1 MVMTGPVP
9 TAMAAHALARF
20 GFGAGTGDLA
30 RISDDPKGWVAAQ
43 LEGPPPGLPPQFT
56 DHPGSAPR
64 LLEVLAVRKL
74 GQTDEAMARRKALQE
89 AYRSDIVTRTRIAAT
104 SDRPLIERLVQF
116 WSNHFTVSTQRGEVA
131 PLAVAFE
138 NEAIRPH
145 VLGRF
150 EDMARAAILHPA
162 MLVYLDNAQSIGPDS
177 KAGQKRK
184 RGLNENLG
192 REALE
197 LHTLGVHGGYDQ
209 DDVRALALILTGW
222 TIDRQDGDGT
232 AFFNPN
238 THEPGPKTLLG
249 RTFPEEGD
257 AEAPAA
263 ITLMANHK
271 GTAKHVAVKL
281 ARHFIADDPPASAI
295 SALERKFRETGGD
308 LAAVTAMLVRLDAA
322 WADPLAKLRSPNDF
336 LTATLRAT
344 QLPADDKQLANALN
358 LLGQMPFAAPS
369 PAGWPDRAADWAGP
383 DAVVRRVD
391 WSLALGQRAGG
402 KLDARVVLA
411 DMLGNLADAELVQM
425 VARAPSPAEAL
436 ALALSSP
443 AFQRR

>member
-1 MVMTGPVP
+1 MVMTGP
-9 TAMAAHALARF
+9 ASAALAAHATARF
-20 GFGAGTGDLA
+20 GYGAAPGDLA
-30 RISDDPKGWVAAQ
+30 RIGTDPRGWVQAQ
-43 LEGPPPGLPPQFT
+43 LGGLPPGLPAGFL

-64 LLEVLAVRKL
+64 LMELLAVRKL
-74 GQTDEAMARRKALQE
+74 GRSDEAMARRKALQE
-89 AYRSDIVTRTRIAAT
+89 AYRSDAATRTRVAAS
-104 SDRPLIERLVQF
+104 SDRPLIERLTQF

-138 NEAIRPH
+138 NEAIRPY

-150 EDMARAAILHPA
+150 EEMARAAILHPA
-162 MLVYLDNAQSIGPDS
+162 MLVYLDNAQSIGPNS

-249 RTFPEEGD
+249 QTFEEEGA

-263 ITLMANHK
+263 ITMMANHK

-281 ARHFIADDPPASAI
+281 ARHFIADDPPASAVN
-295 SALERKFRETGGD
+295 ALERKFRETGGD
-308 LAAVTAMLVRLDAA
+308 LGAVTATLVGLDAA

-336 LTATLRAT
+336 LTAALRAT
-344 QLPADDKQLANALN
+344 QLPLDEKQVVNALN

-402 KLDARVVLA
+402 RVDARLLLA
-411 DMLGNLADAELVQM
+411 DTLGDLADAELVQM

>member
-1 MVMTGPVP
+1 MVMTGPLS
-9 TAMAAHALARF
+9 TAMGPHALARF
-20 GFGAGTGDLA
+20 GFGAGPGDLA
-30 RISDDPKGWVAAQ
+30 RIGNDPRGWVAAQ
-43 LEGPPPGLPPQFT
+43 LEGQPPGLPAEFA

-64 LLEVLAVRKL
+64 LLETLAVRKL

-89 AYRSDIVTRTRIAAT
+89 AYRSDIVTRTRIAA
-104 SDRPLIERLVQF
+104 SSERPLIERLVQF

-150 EDMARAAILHPA
+150 EDMAKAAILHPA
-162 MLVYLDNAQSIGPDS
+162 MLVYLDNAQSIGPNS

-249 RTFPEEGD
+249 RTFQEEGD

-263 ITLMANHK
+263 ITMMANHK
-271 GTAKHVAVKL
+271 GTAKHLAVKL

-295 SALERKFRETGGD
+295 NTLERKFRDTGGD
-308 LAAVTAMLVRLDAA
+308 LGAVTATLVRLDAA

-402 KLDARVVLA
+402 RLDARLVLA
-411 DMLGNLADAELVQM
+411 DTLGNLADAELVQM